1 MVVWNKQNPL
11 DDRLSH
17 TANDAR
23 SSSSSSNQS
32 EHGDTRTG
40 SSPLAVPGRRW
51 GSPCSLSHQFKFARL
66 RTFTPLHFGQS
77 PDAPSQLCCFYLQAV
92 KYSTTT
98 VILLSFEPVQMFSA
112 SLECVPLPLSIGLI
126 SFFVGFEFFFHFCFY
141 HISLILG
148 LTAPFDVFRNFPNQ
162 LEVLSNLNAVIRQ
175 VYVEDFVA

>member
-11 DDRLSH
+11 DDRLFH

-51 GSPCSLSHQFKFARL
+51 GSPCSLSRQLKFARL
-66 RTFTPLHFGQS
+66 RTFTHFNTLDNHQMHLFS
-77 PDAPSQLCCFYLQAV
+77 SVAFTYEQWNTVA
-92 KYSTTT
+92 TT
-98 VILLSFEPVQMFSA
+98 VQSLLYCCHLNLLKCSGPG
-112 SLECVPLPLSIGLI
+112 LECVPLPLSRSLV

-141 HISLILG
+141 
-148 LTAPFDVFRNFPNQ
+148 NFPYFGFNCT
-162 LEVLSNLNAVIRQ
+162 VWRIRTFSKSASLKFS
-175 VYVEDFVA
+175 VT